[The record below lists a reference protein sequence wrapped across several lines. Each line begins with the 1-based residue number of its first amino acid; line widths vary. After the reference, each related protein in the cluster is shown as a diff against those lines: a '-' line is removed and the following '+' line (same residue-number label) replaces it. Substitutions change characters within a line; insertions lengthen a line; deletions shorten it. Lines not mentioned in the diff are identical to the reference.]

1 MYVFIKLVLIVTLAC
16 CSFMLHVT
24 AADPEEL
31 QDRGVELPVEKIG
44 DEKTV
49 STGISLSVD
58 DGAVKAREMIEAGR
72 YAEAI
77 PLLATYASEPLRYK
91 KEVSDYIV
99 LLTWQEQFHE
109 AITAYEALPE
119 SFPRQSYLLRN
130 AAKAYY
136 ELGRYAPA
144 LSAYKQALQQLPADE
159 ETQKGIIYTLLRME
173 QYEEASLYLAQFQKK
188 APDSL
193 SLAVTAADLYL
204 WQGRYLDALEV
215 FQLLIERKESESET
229 LYELRNNLIASLPDE
244 RRKHMVE
251 SLRLSTE
258 EGDESASMNYILV
271 LIINRDFK
279 EALKAFE
286 KSERKADLYPDFILS
301 WIAWAYFKAGEREQA
316 KTYYEIIR
324 ARRPDYP
331 RAELGIA
338 YCLAQEGKYEE
349 AMDIIDRAE
358 MREPHS
364 PEALFARAYVYE
376 QSRRFWKAI
385 QEYDRILT
393 INRDNAVAGK
403 LRSRAFS
410 DLGLSTQALKE
421 TEGEEIPDSELVD
434 SIIGDMAVDRI
445 HWKEYER
452 ALVVLEPEIWE
463 RGNLRRRYDYMIA
476 LAENGDMR
484 EVIAEYEK
492 LLQENM
498 ELPPWILENAAY
510 AYLYM
515 EQPKKAIQIFDDV
528 LSDYPRSF
536 NSRIGKFYAL
546 QELRQWEEGR
556 NVIAELDRDTPAS
569 LNRGKREI
577 PNWLKMDTTL
587 ARGWFLIYEDRLQD
601 AEDYFLDLHERAPAN
616 IGIRNGLA
624 HTYMWRGWPRKAQR
638 EFRII
643 NTLDPKYSKARIGQI
658 SAMNMLHSKEEARAE
673 ARTLYK
679 LQPKNKHLQ
688 QLMRQLA
695 VEEMREL
702 YGSFSI
708 AADDDN
714 VEEITAEVR
723 LTQPLALYTD
733 VYAFLYWA
741 RTSDNDLKSM
751 FRRTGIGVLHA
762 LNSAWR
768 IRQQLSV
775 SYNDGED
782 LGSFTEIAFTPDD
795 YWTLNVSFDSFTTDV
810 PMRARAFG
818 IESNKLD
825 AGITYRES
833 EWRSYSLGYSHME
846 FSDGNDRDI
855 GSIGYE
861 QGLMVRNDWK
871 MRIFLDL
878 YASDNSRTDVPY
890 FSPDSDYGLS
900 VTHLTEHTIKRIYR
914 KAFIH
919 RLYITAGLYK
929 QDGFSSAATGSLR
942 YEHDYELSDTRFLL
956 WGIMFGRNN
965 YDGETVSGQS
975 FDLTVRW
982 LF

>member
-1 MYVFIKLVLIVTLAC
+1 MYVFMKSALIVTIAC
-16 CSFMLHVT
+16 CTLMYHVT
-24 AADPEEL
+24 AADSEEL
-31 QDRGVELPVEKIG
+31 QDRRVDSPVEKIG

-58 DGAVKAREMIEAGR
+58 NDAVKARQMIEAGR

-77 PLLATYASEPLRYK
+77 PLLEPYTSEPLRYRN
-91 KEVSDYIV
+91 EVSDYIV

-130 AAKAYY
+130 AAKSYY
-136 ELGRYAPA
+136 ELGRYVAA
-144 LSAYKQALQQLPADE
+144 LSIYKEALQQLPTDE
-159 ETQKGIIYTLLRME
+159 EAQRGVIYSLAKMG
-173 QYEEASLYLAQFQKK
+173 QYEEATNYILQFQERV
-188 APDSL
+188 PDSL
-193 SLAVTAADLYL
+193 SLAVTKANLYL
-204 WQGRYLDALEV
+204 LQGRYQDALNT
-215 FQLLIERKESESET
+215 FQILIKRKESESEAI
-229 LYELRNNLIASLPDE
+229 YESQNSLIASLPAE
-244 RRKHMVE
+244 RREKMLEALQLSIEE
-251 SLRLSTE
+251 S
-258 EGDESASMNYILV
+258 DESASVNYILV

-286 KSERKADLYPDFILS
+286 KSEKKADLYPDYILS
-301 WIAWAYFKAGEREQA
+301 WIAWAYFKVGEREQA
-316 KTYYEIIR
+316 KTFYEIIR

-358 MREPHS
+358 MREPRS

-421 TEGEEIPDSELVD
+421 TEGEEIPDFELVD

-498 ELPPWILENAAY
+498 ELPPWILENAAS

-528 LSDYPRSF
+528 LSDYPQSF

-556 NVIAELDRDTPAS
+556 NVIGELDRDTPES

-587 ARGWFLIYEDRLQD
+587 ARGWFLIYEDKLQD

-624 HTYMWRGWPRKAQR
+624 HTYMWRGWPRKALR

-643 NTLDPKYSKARIGQI
+643 NTLDSKYSKARIGQI

-714 VEEITAEVR
+714 VEEIAAEVS

-751 FRRTGIGVLHA
+751 FRRTGIGVSHA
-762 LNSAWR
+762 LNSSWR

-833 EWRSYSLGYSHME
+833 EWRSYSLGYSRMK
-846 FSDGNDRDI
+846 FSDSNERDSVWL
-855 GSIGYE
+855 GFE
-861 QGLMVRNDWK
+861 QGLLVKNDWK

-919 RLYITAGLYK
+919 RLYLTAGMYK
-929 QDGFSSAATGSLR
+929 QDGFSSAATGSVR
-942 YEHDYELSDTRFLL
+942 YEHDYQLSDTQFLL
-956 WGIMFGRNN
+956 WGITLGRNS

-975 FDLTVRW
+975 YYLTLRW